1 MDQKEGAF
9 SYFIQGAFSYFIVAS
24 HNEKQI

>member
-1 MDQKEGAF
+1 MDQKESAF
-9 SYFIQGAFSYFIVAS
+9 SCFIQGAFSYFIVAS

>member
-9 SYFIQGAFSYFIVAS
+9 SYFIQGAFSYFIVAC